1 MTRLPAP
8 LTLAVALSAAFVL
21 ASCSQTDS
29 PVVAPSTGLT
39 ATTGAATTATTSPS
53 PSTTSPSPSTSATRR
68 IDITVTGKQVTPR
81 PAMVNIAVGESLIIA
96 VTSDHDDT
104 LHAHGFNIEKNI
116 KAGQPLEIT
125 VKGALPGVY
134 DIELHRVEL
143 RLLQV
148 AVR

>member
-29 PVVAPSTGLT
+29 PVVAPTTGLT
-39 ATTGAATTATTSPS
+39 ATTGAATT
-53 PSTTSPSPSTSATRR
+53 STTSPSPSTSATRR

-116 KAGQPLEIT
+116 KAGQRLEIT